1 MNIILLLKSIEATF
15 EVIFL
20 CLAVYYLIRGI
31 KIKNFRKAGMYFCFY
46 IVLNVIRRI
55 VGY

>member
-1 MNIILLLKSIEATF
+1 MNIILLKSIEATF